1 MRTWKYVVLTAL
13 VAALVVPATASAAFM
28 HTVSPG
34 ESLSSIAAADGLSV
48 DQLAAANG
56 MSPDGQLVA
65 GSTVAI
71 PPQSAPATAP
81 TAGVTSSASTTEASY
96 SPASSYSS
104 SSSSGGYLVQPGD
117 TLSAIAARYG
127 VSVDQLAAANGLD
140 PNGVLPAGRTLSV
153 SGAPASSASSEEA
166 GESGEATTGTTQEV
180 STPVASS
187 TTTSSSAGP
196 QPTSEFVSPSEVG
209 SIAAANGVPSSLAE
223 AIGYQESGFNNSEVS
238 KTGATG
244 VMQIEPGT
252 WGYIGRH
259 LGGSTLSPSSATDN
273 VRAGSLLLHSLLAQT
288 GGNQAMAAAGYY
300 QGLQS
305 IRKHGIY
312 PDTQQY
318 VNDVMSLQRQFGGG

>member
-13 VAALVVPATASAAFM
+13 AAALIVPASASAAFM

-34 ESLSSIAAADGLSV
+34 ESLSSIAAADGLTV

-56 MSPDGQLVA
+56 MSSDAQLVA

-71 PPQSAPATAP
+71 PPQTASTAATA
-81 TAGVTSSASTTEASY
+81 AGATVPVSTTEATAA
-96 SPASSYSS
+96 PVSS
-104 SSSSGGYLVQPGD
+104 STSSGGYVVQPGD
-117 TLSAIAARYG
+117 TLTSIAARYG
-127 VSVDQLAAANGLD
+127 TSVDQLAAANGLN
-140 PNGVLPAGRTLSV
+140 PNGLLLSGRTLSV
-153 SGAPASSASSEEA
+153 SGGPASSEEA
-166 GESGEATTGTTQEV
+166 AESGGTTSGTTQEV
-180 STPVASS
+180 STPVTSSASS
-187 TTTSSSAGP
+187 SSTSSGSP

-209 SIAAANGVPSSLAE
+209 SIAASNGVPASLAE

-252 WGYIGRH
+252 WNYIGRN

-288 GGNQAMAAAGYY
+288 GGNPAMAAAGYY

-318 VNDVMSLQRQFGGG
+318 VNDVMALQHQFGGG